1 MPIRHAIWTVE
12 DSPRPVPLGR
22 MPTEAMLELII
33 KARPEI
39 LSSDWMLIGQQERTD
54 FGGRIDLLA
63 SA

>member
-1 MPIRHAIWTVE
+1 M
-12 DSPRPVPLGR
+12 PLGR